1 MNSFPYYLIF
11 TYTSISFLCISFIA
25 NLIYSIS
32 NNKLSKINLDLK
44 IIIVWLTLLGM
55 SIYFIKFLLIILLH
69 INIAS
74 YILLFITLFL
84 YIITFSYT
92 IIIYKEDDGLNV
104 KFLLFQCL
112 ILIISIINFY
122 KNDLNK
128 NINLSPITQNNSM
141 DKKPM
146 YWYDPMEPKV
156 HYKGPG
162 KSSMNM
168 ELIPKYKD
176 NDNQTMGDTNSM
188 DKKPM
193 YWYDPMEPKVH
204 YKGPGKSSM
213 NMELIPK
220 YKDNDTKPMSNTQF
234 KVPMSYVDNLGVQT
248 FIVKSEKTNNNISTY
263 AYLQYDEKQ
272 INYVTF
278 YSSGWIKK
286 LLVKASDSFVK
297 KGQLL
302 AQIFS
307 PTIANAEEE
316 YLLSISSKESNFI
329 ESSIKKLKAFH
340 VSDDQI
346 SQLEKNKSLNNL
358 INIYSP
364 INGVIQPLMIREGQY
379 ITPETKLFSIID
391 LSSVWLIADI
401 FENQANNLKVGNHAY
416 AKFDAYPNKIWDG
429 VVEFIYPELD
439 SQSRTIKARVRFNNE
454 NLLLKPNMYG
464 NVTIETANKSNVIKI
479 PSSAVIRDDI
489 DGDRV
494 IISLGNGLFEV
505 KPVVIGNEEK
515 SKIIILSGLKLG
527 DSVVTSGEFLL
538 DSEANI
544 QDVLSNI
551 NSKTNKDN

>member
-128 NINLSPITQNNSM
+128 NINLSPITQN
-141 DKKPM
+141 
-146 YWYDPMEPKV
+146 
-156 HYKGPG
+156 
-162 KSSMNM
+162 
-168 ELIPKYKD
+168 
-176 NDNQTMGDTNSM
+176 NSM